1 MIALEALFDRL
12 LADNGSDVHIAPGY
26 PPMLRIRGEL
36 VAIGDRA
43 LTFGDS
49 EAILLP
55 LLTPVQRRRLEATGD
70 LDFGHAYGTRGRFR
84 VNYFRKTAGIGG
96 VFRAIPTRILTLDE
110 LGVPAGV
117 RKLAEL
123 RAGLVLVTGPT
134 GSGKTTT
141 LAAIIDHIN
150 RTRSGRILT
159 IEDPIEFVHQPQRCM
174 LTHKEVGTHVPSFL
188 DAIRSAGRENADV
201 ILVGELRGA
210 ETMRAALQL
219 ASFGILVYASVHTN
233 SAASTIDRYINAF
246 PADQQPQIRGLL
258 AESLSGIV
266 AQQLVRRANAHGR
279 VAAHEILFGS
289 LALAGLIREAKP
301 QQIPSLIQ
309 GGLAEGMQGMDLALE
324 RLVASGTV
332 VAQDALEKA
341 LDKDTFMKIPSVARQ
356 LGPEFRI
363 EL

>member
-1 MIALEALFDRL
+1 VITLHELFDQL
-12 LADNGSDVHIAPGY
+12 LDQKGSDVHIAPGY
-26 PPMLRIRGEL
+26 PPTLRIRGEL
-36 VAIGDRA
+36 VPVSERKVTVGDA
-43 LTFGDS
+43 
-49 EAILLP
+49 EQMLLP
-55 LLTPVQRRRLEATGD
+55 LLSQLQKRRFEATGD
-70 LDFGHAYGTRGRFR
+70 LDFGHTYGTRGRFR
-84 VNYFRKTAGIGG
+84 VNFFRKTSGIGA
-96 VFRAIPTRILTLDE
+96 VFRAIPTKILTLDD

-117 RKLAEL
+117 RKLADL

-174 LTHKEVGTHVPSFL
+174 ITHKEIGNHVPSFL
-188 DAIRSAGRENADV
+188 EAIRSAGRENADV
-201 ILVGELRGA
+201 ILVGELRGS

-233 SAASTIDRYINAF
+233 SAAQTIDRYINAF

-258 AESLSGIV
+258 AESLCGIV
-266 AQQLVRRANAHGR
+266 AQQLVRRANDTGR

-289 LALAGLIREAKP
+289 IALAGLIREAKP

-309 GGLAEGMQGMDLALE
+309 SGMSEGMQQMDWALE
-324 RLVASGTV
+324 RLVSDGTV
-332 VAQDALEKA
+332 TARDALEKA
-341 LDKDTFMKIPSVARQ
+341 LDKDTFQKIPSVAHA
-356 LGPEFRI
+356 LGPEAQI
-363 EL
+363 I